1 MIKKTFIIVACLIS
15 AVATPAKAD
24 NVNKYN
30 QSISIQ
36 FGLNGVLHDS
46 KSYGLAFIPPDLAYS
61 HELFDNDVI
70 NISTAT
76 FYDNIGVKVL
86 DTNFSYRVGQRFDFG
101 VELGKYMPYVTF
113 GLGIIRN
120 AHHYQ
125 TSPVY
130 GSGILFRISKKLLWA
145 NEINFQN
152 VYYQN
157 SHYEILNLSTG
168 LTYGF

>member
-1 MIKKTFIIVACLIS
+1 MIKKTLFIVACLIS
-15 AVATPAKAD
+15 AVTTSARAD
-24 NVNKYN
+24 NVNKYR

-36 FGLNGVLHDS
+36 FGLNGNLHDS

-61 HELFDNDVI
+61 RELFDNDII
-70 NISTAT
+70 NVSTAT
-76 FYDNIGVKVL
+76 FYDNIGVEIR
-86 DTNFSYRVGQRFDFG
+86 DTNFSYRVGQRFDVG
-101 VELGKYMPYVTF
+101 VELGKYTPYVTLGF
-113 GLGIIRN
+113 GIIRN

-130 GSGILFRISKKLLWA
+130 GSGILFRLSKQLLWA

-152 VYYQN
+152 VLYKN
-157 SHYEILNLSTG
+157 SHYEIVNLSTG